1 MLPSNRKK
9 VFEMKDG
16 KLKVAPTSLNFLD
29 KEDRDFYIQDNACK
43 AEMELKCYKK
53 SNMITDG
60 NRISIKK
67 IDDMPRV
74 DQTICLLTPYDF
86 YAVGQFYEEFN
97 QVDDNEVIRLLRE
110 ANNHFKETV

>member
-1 MLPSNRKK
+1 MYGKGKNDLLIKPSKIIVALPVGPPS
-9 VFEMKDG
+9 V
-16 KLKVAPTSLNFLD
+16 
-29 KEDRDFYIQDNACK
+29 
-43 AEMELKCYKK
+43 
-53 SNMITDG
+53 
-60 NRISIKK
+60 IKK
-67 IDDMPRV
+67 IDDMPGV